1 MPIQI
6 EVQEFHAKLLID
18 FYIQRLKTLKT
29 EIIER
34 ERELKEINGTIQKLK
49 RGNLSPVEN
58 SPKEIINTTP
68 YSEKWTWVKKIQFA
82 IEQQGKPL
90 TTKEIVDTLTEFEAD
105 FIFDRKRVVASISS
119 MLSTKSGSDKEFIR
133 VESDSGDFAY
143 NINLELNNKNNLS

>member
-6 EVQEFHAKLLID
+6 EVQDLHAKLLID

-49 RGNLSPVEN
+49 RGNLSPVES
-58 SPKEIINTTP
+58 SPKEMINDSH

-82 IEQQGKPL
+82 IELQGKPL

-143 NINLELNNKNNLS
+143 NINQQFSNRDNVV